1 MTKTFKSICAVLVCA
16 LLALTLMS
24 CSAEKKYEKYA
35 EQIRVAE
42 AKEEAL
48 TYEEVIEKL
57 GEATIDNTSAGD
69 LFGMELK
76 RVGVAYWYAGCESEE
91 DLNAKLEAGKEVPWI
106 KVTFADGVATDA
118 TTGVKAPDAE

>member
-48 TYEEVIEKL
+48 TYAEVIEKL
-57 GEATIDNTSAGD
+57 GAPTVNLTSSIFGSGESGWAT
-69 LFGMELK
+69 
-76 RVGVAYWYAGCESEE
+76 WYDRCESQE
-91 DLNAKLEAGKEVPWI
+91 DLDAKLEAGKSVPYI
-106 KVTFADGVATDA
+106 SVSFSGGKAVDA
-118 TTGVKAPDAE
+118 KTGVKAPDAE